1 MKIHEQIT
9 RETWMKGKWRQG
21 DARCLLTWCAT
32 VYDIRTM
39 HDVLSSLQM
48 AIHALPG
55 HTRQS
60 IVGFN
65 DAPETTFEDILR
77 LCKLADV

>member
-9 RETWMKGKWRQG
+9 KETWVKGRGHRG
-21 DARCLLTWCAT
+21 DARCLHMWCCV
-32 VYDIRTM
+32 VYGYEYVDA
-39 HDVLSSLQM
+39 LSSLHR
-48 AIHALPG
+48 ALDSLPG
-55 HTRQS
+55 HANQG
-60 IVGFN
+60 VVEFN